1 MKLKLKLSSCQIV
14 LKKGVFSQILIFL
27 LLCFSIPRLEHQLI
41 SHQHSSAYDFLSHF
55 IKACPTPSS
64 TSQMNADGKN
74 PREASYKLTLMS
86 YPGTL
91 LFQTTS
97 GQVINSASSPISI
110 LKVSTSV
117 QCALFFIPSRSM
129 SFIFSSFTYSTY
141 MC

>member
-1 MKLKLKLSSCQIV
+1 MKRILWIKLVFLLEFPSCYDTCQYREFLHLSSIKSVPECKMAWLNKNILMKLKLKLSSCQIV

-86 YPGTL
+86 YLGTL
-91 LFQTTS
+91 LF
-97 GQVINSASSPISI
+97 
-110 LKVSTSV
+110 
-117 QCALFFIPSRSM
+117 
-129 SFIFSSFTYSTY
+129 
-141 MC
+141 